1 MTEEWTPTVMWFRYH
16 DPWTVGEAPWCQ
28 EIPVARE
35 TAKCVVL
42 DEYGKTRF
50 VLKDARKRYA
60 YPTKELAL
68 DSYII
73 RKQRQIQHSAA
84 TYDAAKEN
92 LETAERLKRGEDVS
106 PSPFTLAPFSF
117 GILEGGSA

>member
-1 MTEEWTPTVMWFRYH
+1 MDEEYQPPVMWFRYH
-16 DPWTVGEAPWCQ
+16 DPWITGEEPWLQ

-35 TAKCVVL
+35 TPKCVVL
-42 DEYGKTRF
+42 DEYGRERY

-73 RKQRQIQHSAA
+73 RKQRQIQHAAA
-84 TYDAAKEN
+84 THDAAKEN
-92 LETAERLKRGEDVS
+92 LETAEAIKRGEKK
-106 PSPFTLAPFSF
+106 PRPALFQFT
-117 GILEGGSA
+117 GGANG